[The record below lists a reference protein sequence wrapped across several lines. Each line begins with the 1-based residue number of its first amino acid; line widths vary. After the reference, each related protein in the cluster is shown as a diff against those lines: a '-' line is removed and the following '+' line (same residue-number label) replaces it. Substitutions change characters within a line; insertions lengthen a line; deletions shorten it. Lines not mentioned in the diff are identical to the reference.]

1 MRMRW
6 PGGNVRGRTLAC
18 GIALGG
24 VLMIVMAL
32 VGGSTDAPSGTSQPA
47 TEDLGPLTAVQPQL
61 QQALLSDEDL
71 PPAEPLAAPP
81 PNGPATVRPAP
92 PPPPLTGESWLGTEL
107 GELCRVLLA
116 DPAGIAG
123 LPGLWQATPPRQ
135 ATAQHT
141 GYPGGGGLRQML
153 GVFEPDTAGEAYQ
166 RLRESAS
173 GCDRFPATLEDGTAV
188 TMMLRDLTGGRT
200 ESTRAGGKDGL
211 AVGFLRKDGTS
222 AGWLVLDRVGP
233 VISVLHH
240 LGPAGESVGDPAVIR
255 GAALAKV
262 LPLLPR
268 LRG

>member
-6 PGGNVRGRTLAC
+6 PGGKVRGRTLAC

-24 VLMIVMAL
+24 VFMIVMAL
-32 VGGSTDAPSGTSQPA
+32 VGGSTDAPSGTSQPGPD
-47 TEDLGPLTAVQPQL
+47 DLGPLTAVQPQL

-81 PNGPATVRPAP
+81 TSGPATVVTTP
-92 PPPPLTGESWLGTEL
+92 PPPPVASESWLGTEL

-135 ATAQHT
+135 AAAQHT
-141 GYPGGGGLRQML
+141 GYPGGGGLQQML
-153 GVFEPDTAGEAYQ
+153 GVFEPGAVGEAYQ
-166 RLRESAS
+166 RLRDSAS
-173 GCDRFPATLEDGTAV
+173 SCDRFPARLEDGTAV
-188 TMMLRDLTGGRT
+188 TMMLRDLTGDRT
-200 ESTRAGGKDGL
+200 ESTRAGGKHGL
-211 AVGFLRKDGTS
+211 AVAFLRKDGTS
-222 AGWLVLDRVGP
+222 AGWLMLDRVGP

-240 LGPAGESVGDPAVIR
+240 LGPAGESAGDPAVIR
-255 GAALAKV
+255 NAALAKV

-268 LRG
+268 